1 MEIKKM
7 KYTKDQQE
15 VVEMTDKDC
24 IFCKIAAGEIPSR
37 KIYEDKDLIAI
48 MDLNPTSKGHSLII
62 PKEHCTNIYDIDED
76 IAAKVMK
83 TAKKLATKMTVAL
96 NCDGF
101 NLLQNNGETAGQTM
115 FHFHMHL
122 IPRYKDADNN
132 MLKFTSVS
140 FSDEEMD
147 AIRDQIIK
155 D

>member
-1 MEIKKM
+1 MKK
-7 KYTKDQQE
+7 D
-15 VVEMTDKDC
+15 DC

-48 MDLNPTSKGHSLII
+48 MDLNPTSKGHSLIS

>member
-1 MEIKKM
+1 MKK
-7 KYTKDQQE
+7 D
-15 VVEMTDKDC
+15 DC

-37 KIYEDKDLIAI
+37 KIYEDNDLIAI

-62 PKEHCTNIYDIDED
+62 PKEHCTNIYDIDEE
-76 IAAKVMK
+76 IAGKVMK

-147 AIRDQIIK
+147 AIREQIIK

>member
-1 MEIKKM
+1 MN
-7 KYTKDQQE
+7 KD
-15 VVEMTDKDC
+15 DC

-37 KIYEDKDLIAI
+37 KIYEDSDLIAI

>member
-1 MEIKKM
+1 MKK
-7 KYTKDQQE
+7 D
-15 VVEMTDKDC
+15 DC

-96 NCDGF
+96 NCDSF

>member
-1 MEIKKM
+1 ML
-7 KYTKDQQE
+7 D
-15 VVEMTDKDC
+15 DNC

>member
-1 MEIKKM
+1 M
-7 KYTKDQQE
+7 KHE
-15 VVEMTDKDC
+15 DC

-48 MDLNPTSKGHSLII
+48 MDLSPTSKGHSLII
-62 PKEHCTNIYDIDED
+62 PKEHYTNIYDIDEE
-76 IAAKVMK
+76 IAGKVMK

>member
-1 MEIKKM
+1 MKK
-7 KYTKDQQE
+7 D
-15 VVEMTDKDC
+15 DC

-83 TAKKLATKMTVAL
+83 TAKKLATRMTVAL

>member
-1 MEIKKM
+1 MKK
-7 KYTKDQQE
+7 D
-15 VVEMTDKDC
+15 DC

-48 MDLNPTSKGHSLII
+48 MDLSPTSKGHSLII
-62 PKEHCTNIYDIDED
+62 PKEHYTNIYDIDEE
-76 IAAKVMK
+76 IAGKIMK

-147 AIRDQIIK
+147 SIRDQIIK

>member
-1 MEIKKM
+1 MKK
-7 KYTKDQQE
+7 D
-15 VVEMTDKDC
+15 DC

-37 KIYEDKDLIAI
+37 KIYEDSDLIAI

-147 AIRDQIIK
+147 SIRDQIIN

>member
-1 MEIKKM
+1 MKK
-7 KYTKDQQE
+7 D
-15 VVEMTDKDC
+15 DC

-48 MDLNPTSKGHSLII
+48 MELNPTSKGHSLII

>member
-1 MEIKKM
+1 MLFRS
-7 KYTKDQQE
+7 
-15 VVEMTDKDC
+15 
-24 IFCKIAAGEIPSR
+24 FCKIAAGEIPSR

>member
-1 MEIKKM
+1 MKK
-7 KYTKDQQE
+7 D
-15 VVEMTDKDC
+15 DC

-48 MDLNPTSKGHSLII
+48 MDLSPTSKGHSLII
-62 PKEHCTNIYDIDED
+62 PKEHYTNIYDIDEE
-76 IAAKVMK
+76 IAGKVMK

-122 IPRYKDADNN
+122 IPRYEGDNVGITWKPGN
-132 MLKFTSVS
+132 LT
-140 FSDEEMD
+140 DEEREEIL
-147 AIRDQIIK
+147 AK
-155 D
+155 VK

>member
-1 MEIKKM
+1 MKK
-7 KYTKDQQE
+7 D
-15 VVEMTDKDC
+15 DC

-37 KIYEDKDLIAI
+37 KIYEDSDLIAI

-62 PKEHCTNIYDIDED
+62 PKDHCTNIYDIDED

-140 FSDEEMD
+140 FSDEEID

>member
-1 MEIKKM
+1 MKK
-7 KYTKDQQE
+7 D
-15 VVEMTDKDC
+15 DC

-76 IAAKVMK
+76 IAAKVIK

>member
-1 MEIKKM
+1 MKK
-7 KYTKDQQE
+7 D
-15 VVEMTDKDC
+15 DC

-37 KIYEDKDLIAI
+37 KIYEDSDLIAI

-115 FHFHMHL
+115 FPFHMNL

>member
-1 MEIKKM
+1 MKK
-7 KYTKDQQE
+7 D
-15 VVEMTDKDC
+15 DC

-37 KIYEDKDLIAI
+37 KIYEDSDLIAI

>member
-1 MEIKKM
+1 MKK
-7 KYTKDQQE
+7 D
-15 VVEMTDKDC
+15 DC

-96 NCDGF
+96 NCDVF

>member
-1 MEIKKM
+1 MKK
-7 KYTKDQQE
+7 D
-15 VVEMTDKDC
+15 DC

-37 KIYEDKDLIAI
+37 KIYEDSDLIAI

-101 NLLQNNGETAGQTM
+101 NLLLNNGETAGQTM

>member
-1 MEIKKM
+1 MKK
-7 KYTKDQQE
+7 D
-15 VVEMTDKDC
+15 DC

-132 MLKFTSVS
+132 MLKFTSAS

-147 AIRDQIIK
+147 SIRDQIIK

>member
-1 MEIKKM
+1 MKK
-7 KYTKDQQE
+7 D
-15 VVEMTDKDC
+15 DC

-48 MDLNPTSKGHSLII
+48 MDLSPTSKGHSLVI
-62 PKEHCTNIYDIDED
+62 PKEHYTNNYDIDEE
-76 IAAKVMK
+76 IAGKVMK

>member
-1 MEIKKM
+1 MKK
-7 KYTKDQQE
+7 D
-15 VVEMTDKDC
+15 DC

-132 MLKFTSVS
+132 MIKFTSVS

>member
-1 MEIKKM
+1 MKK
-7 KYTKDQQE
+7 D
-15 VVEMTDKDC
+15 DC

-37 KIYEDKDLIAI
+37 KIYEDSDLIAI

-140 FSDEEMD
+140 FRDEEMD

>member
-1 MEIKKM
+1 MKK
-7 KYTKDQQE
+7 D
-15 VVEMTDKDC
+15 DC

-48 MDLNPTSKGHSLII
+48 MDLSPTSKGHSLII
-62 PKEHCTNIYDIDED
+62 PKEHYTNIYDIDEE
-76 IAAKVMK
+76 IAGKVMK

-147 AIRDQIIK
+147 SIRNQIIK

>member
-1 MEIKKM
+1 MKK
-7 KYTKDQQE
+7 D
-15 VVEMTDKDC
+15 DC

-48 MDLNPTSKGHSLII
+48 MDLSPTSKGHSLII
-62 PKEHCTNIYDIDED
+62 PKEHYTNIYDIDEE
-76 IAAKVMK
+76 IAGKVMK

-122 IPRYKDADNN
+122 IPRYQNAKNN
-132 MLKFTSVS
+132 DILMWSHEN
-140 FSDEEMD
+140 FSDEEM
-147 AIRDQIIK
+147 AQIRDSLSQN
-155 D
+155 

>member
-1 MEIKKM
+1 MKK
-7 KYTKDQQE
+7 D
-15 VVEMTDKDC
+15 DC

-147 AIRDQIIK
+147 AIRYQIIK

>member
-1 MEIKKM
+1 MS
-7 KYTKDQQE
+7 
-15 VVEMTDKDC
+15 DC

-48 MDLNPTSKGHSLII
+48 MDLSPTSKGHSLII
-62 PKEHCTNIYDIDED
+62 PKEHYTNIYDIDEE
-76 IAAKVMK
+76 IAGKVMK

>member
-1 MEIKKM
+1 MKK
-7 KYTKDQQE
+7 D
-15 VVEMTDKDC
+15 DC

-101 NLLQNNGETAGQTM
+101 NLLQNNGKTAGQTM
-115 FHFHMHL
+115 FHLHMHL
-122 IPRYKDADNN
+122 NPRYKDADNN

-147 AIRDQIIK
+147 AIRNQIIK

>member
-1 MEIKKM
+1 MKK
-7 KYTKDQQE
+7 D
-15 VVEMTDKDC
+15 DC

-48 MDLNPTSKGHSLII
+48 MDLSPTSKGHSLIV
-62 PKEHCTNIYDIDED
+62 PKEHYTNIYDIDEE
-76 IAAKVMK
+76 IAGKVMK

>member
-1 MEIKKM
+1 MKK
-7 KYTKDQQE
+7 D
-15 VVEMTDKDC
+15 DC

-48 MDLNPTSKGHSLII
+48 MDLSPTSKGHSLII
-62 PKEHCTNIYDIDED
+62 PKEHYTNIYDIDEE
-76 IAAKVMK
+76 IAGKVMK

-147 AIRDQIIK
+147 AIRNQIIK

>member
-1 MEIKKM
+1 MKK
-7 KYTKDQQE
+7 D
-15 VVEMTDKDC
+15 DC

-76 IAAKVMK
+76 IATKVMK

>member
-1 MEIKKM
+1 MKK
-7 KYTKDQQE
+7 D
-15 VVEMTDKDC
+15 DC

-147 AIRDQIIK
+147 AIRDQIIN

>member
-1 MEIKKM
+1 MKK
-7 KYTKDQQE
+7 D
-15 VVEMTDKDC
+15 DC

-132 MLKFTSVS
+132 MLKFTSVA

>member
-1 MEIKKM
+1 MS
-7 KYTKDQQE
+7 
-15 VVEMTDKDC
+15 DC

>member
-1 MEIKKM
+1 MKK
-7 KYTKDQQE
+7 D
-15 VVEMTDKDC
+15 DC

-48 MDLNPTSKGHSLII
+48 MDLSPTSKGHSLII
-62 PKEHCTNIYDIDED
+62 PKEHYTNIYDIDEE
-76 IAAKVMK
+76 IAGKVMK

-122 IPRYKDADNN
+122 IPRYKDDQVGLGWKMGELTEAD
-132 MLKFTSVS
+132 K
-140 FSDEEMD
+140 EEILGKM
-147 AIRDQIIK
+147 K
-155 D
+155 

>member
-1 MEIKKM
+1 MKK
-7 KYTKDQQE
+7 D
-15 VVEMTDKDC
+15 DC

-132 MLKFTSVS
+132 MLNLLLFLSVMKKWTRS
-140 FSDEEMD
+140 
-147 AIRDQIIK
+147 AIRS
-155 D
+155 